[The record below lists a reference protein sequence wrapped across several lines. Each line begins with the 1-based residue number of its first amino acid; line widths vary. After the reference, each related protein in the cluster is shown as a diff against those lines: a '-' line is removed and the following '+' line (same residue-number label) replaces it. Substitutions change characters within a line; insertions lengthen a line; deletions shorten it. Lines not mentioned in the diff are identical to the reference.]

1 MRRFFIP
8 RLTIFSLILLNFM
21 LIRLILKSKRKIK
34 TKGHMLPVDSYVHKL
49 DIQVEKEKSR
59 RERSISKI
67 SPQRLPRKKN
77 DLISLTYLDY
87 LISRL

>member
-21 LIRLILKSKRKIK
+21 LIRFILKSKRKIK

-49 DIQVEKEKSR
+49 DIQVEKENQDEKVLY
-59 RERSISKI
+59 
-67 SPQRLPRKKN
+67 QRFFWTLKMEYHHCTR
-77 DLISLTYLDY
+77 
-87 LISRL
+87 

>member
-1 MRRFFIP
+1 MRRFY
-8 RLTIFSLILLNFM
+8 IFTLILLNLM

-67 SPQRLPRKKN
+67 FFYPKN
-77 DLISLTYLDY
+77 GVPSKYLV
-87 LISRL
+87 I

>member
-21 LIRLILKSKRKIK
+21 LIRFILKSKRKIK

-67 SPQRLPRKKN
+67 FFTLKMGSHQSTR
-77 DLISLTYLDY
+77 
-87 LISRL
+87 